1 VTVEPVRISGVIPA
15 ESIAERGESADLR
28 IRTLE
33 GEEVGPFPVLEQF
46 TDDDGNVMVTIEVPG
61 DHPAAESLRN
71 TMAGFS
77 LAEDAEE
84 ADRLH
89 AVAARQRAA
98 IQRKAGV
105 PVPPPGSIKL
115 PPSLRPPAPEP
126 AEGEEPPP
134 DRIVGYIPNR
144 AERRRRGIR

>member
-1 VTVEPVRISGVIPA
+1 VTAEPVRISGVIPA

-33 GEEVGPFPVLEQF
+33 GDEVGPFPVLEQF
-46 TDDDGNVMVTIEVPG
+46 TDDDGNVRVTIEVPG
-61 DHPAAESLRN
+61 DHPAAESLRG

-89 AVAARQRAA
+89 EVAARQRAA
-98 IQRKAGV
+98 IQRKA
-105 PVPPPGSIKL
+105 PIPFAPGRIAL
-115 PPSLRPPAPEP
+115 PKTKADDG
-126 AEGEEPPP
+126 EGEP
-134 DRIVGYIPNR
+134 DRIIGYIPNR
-144 AERRRRGIR
+144 AERRRRGRR

>member
-1 VTVEPVRISGVIPA
+1 VTAEPVRISGVIPA

-33 GEEVGPFPVLEQF
+33 GDEVGPFPVLEQF
-46 TDDDGNVMVTIEVPG
+46 TDDDGNVRVTIEVPG
-61 DHPAAESLRN
+61 DHPAAESLRG

-77 LAEDAEE
+77 LAEDAEQ
-84 ADRLH
+84 ADALH

-105 PVPPPGSIKL
+105 PMPAPGSIKM
-115 PPSLRPPAPEP
+115 PVVKAADDEQ
-126 AEGEEPPP
+126 EP
-134 DRIVGYIPNR
+134 DRIVGFRMNR
-144 AERRRRGIR
+144 ADRRRRRGQR